1 LEFANGNLDE
11 ALELLLNGL
20 EPSSADMVDDHASA
34 RQQRRH
40 QATHQELSNVW
51 NDAIDID
58 DDVLIMQDQS
68 MPGTKTSRTKR
79 LRPVS
84 KGPTSDSEGDD
95 DLLSSG
101 QDQVHDIGHI
111 FVDQSNIGVSEPDI
125 PAVDWIISQGVRSC
139 HERVV
144 VGSQTEAVGRGT
156 FEQAWKALGYSAHFQ
171 QKRRNQPESFVDETL
186 VAHVQRALLR
196 HSPEGRIIVLVTGEE
211 FAFQFLSAV

>member
-1 LEFANGNLDE
+1 LEFANGNLAD

-20 EPSSADMVDDHASA
+20 EPSSADVIDDHVSA
-34 RQQRRH
+34 
-40 QATHQELSNVW
+40 TSNVW
-51 NDAIDID
+51 NDASGID
-58 DDVLIMQDQS
+58 DDVLIVQNQS
-68 MPGTKTSRTKR
+68 MPGTKR

-84 KGPTSDSEGDD
+84 NSPTSDSDGDD

-101 QDQVHDIGHI
+101 QDQVYDIGHI

-125 PAVDWIISQGVRSC
+125 PAIDWIVSQSVRSC

-144 VGSQTEAVGRGT
+144 VGSQTEAVGHGRC
-156 FEQAWKALGYSAHFQ
+156 EQAWKALGYSAHFQ
-171 QKRRNQPESFVDETL
+171 QKLSHQPESFVDETL

-211 FAFQFLSAV
+211 FTFQFLSAV